1 MKKRIA
7 ACHVHSEWSYD
18 AAWTLPDLADEFA
31 KRGCDLI
38 LMTEHDRGWDADRWS
53 RYQSACEAASNE
65 AIQVV
70 PGIEYSDPTNTI
82 HVLVWGAGEFFGEG
96 LETEDLLGRVKSSGA
111 IAVFA
116 HPERKN
122 AWQRFDPEWCD
133 ALLGVEIW
141 NRKTDGWA
149 ASSRGIDIWKSHSL
163 SPFAGLDF
171 HRRNQFFPLRMQIE
185 TSNLEGVEPVFEAL
199 RHRRTSPLFR
209 GIDVAIRLGS
219 GPGIFLPAAERIRRT
234 IRLLKPR

>member
-31 KRGCDLI
+31 RRGCDLI

-82 HVLVWGAGEFFGEG
+82 HILVWGAEKFFGEG
-96 LETEDLLGRVKSSGA
+96 LETKELLDRVKSSDA

-122 AWQRFDPEWCD
+122 AWQKFDPDWCES
-133 ALLGVEIW
+133 LHGVEIW

-149 ASSRGIDIWKSHSL
+149 ASSRGIHIWKSHSL
-163 SPFAGLDF
+163 VPFVGLDF
-171 HRRNQFFPLRMQIE
+171 HRRNQFFPLRMQVDQSDGE
-185 TSNLEGVEPVFEAL
+185 SVEHVFEAL
-199 RHRRTSPLFR
+199 RLGKTTPLFR
-209 GIDVAIRLGS
+209 GSDASGSLQS
-219 GPGIFLPAAERIRRT
+219 GPGIVLPAAERVRRVIRV
-234 IRLLKPR
+234 LKP